1 MNKFFKSLGILALA
15 VSVIVITS
23 AASASPSQPIFVTN
37 TVDDTF
43 QLSMTSAI
51 CGFPV
56 FEHDSGTVI
65 TMVTTLPDGSVKSHD
80 IVVKI
85 TVTFFSTDPAHIGT
99 VTTRPSGPFIEIDH
113 PTARSR

>member
-65 TMVTTLPDGSVKSHD
+65 TMVTTLPALLFLRRD
-80 IVVKI
+80 IRSQLK
-85 TVTFFSTDPAHIGT
+85 
-99 VTTRPSGPFIEIDH
+99 RNLQK
-113 PTARSR
+113 ARGRLV